1 MIPYGR
7 QSIDEDDIRAV
18 VDVLRS
24 DWLTTGPKVAEFEQF
39 FAQFAGA
46 KEAVAVNSGTA
57 ALHAAMY
64 ALKIEPGDEV
74 IVPAITFAATANCVV
89 FQGGTPVFVD
99 VNPDTLLIEPE
110 QVESKINSRTR
121 AVIAMDYA
129 GQPADYDR
137 LRAITDKNGIALVA
151 DACHS
156 LGAKYKDRKVG
167 TLADLNIFSFHPVK
181 HITTGEGGM
190 IATDNS
196 EFASRMRIF
205 RNHGI
210 TTDYHQREATGS
222 WYYEM
227 VDLGFNYRITD
238 IQCALGLSQL
248 KKLPDFLAKRR
259 EIAKRYN
266 QKFSNRQDIKP
277 LKVEQNVSHA
287 FHLYVIAIE
296 FDAIGKNRQQ
306 VFKLLRDSGIGV
318 NVHYIP
324 VHLHPYYKKRF
335 ESGPGNC
342 PVAELMYEKIL
353 SLPIYPNMKAA
364 QVDEVVEKIFRV
376 IELP

>member
-24 DWLTTGPKVAEFEQF
+24 DWLTTGPKVVEFERS
-39 FAQFAGA
+39 FAQFVGA
-46 KEAVAVNSGTA
+46 REAIAVSSGTA

-89 FQGGTPVFVD
+89 FQGGTPVFADVD
-99 VNPDTLLIEPE
+99 PDTLLIEPE
-110 QVESKINSRTR
+110 QVESKINSHTR
-121 AVIAMDYA
+121 AVIAVDYS
-129 GQPADYDR
+129 GHPADYDR
-137 LRAITDKNGIALVA
+137 LRAITDKNKIALVA
-151 DACHS
+151 DACHA
-156 LGAKYKDRKVG
+156 LGAQYKDRKAG

-190 IATDNS
+190 ITTDDP
-196 EFASRMRIF
+196 ELAQKMRVF

-210 TTDYHQREATGS
+210 TSDHHQREATGS
-222 WYYEM
+222 WVYEM
-227 VDLGFNYRITD
+227 VDLGYNYRITD

-248 KKLPDFLAKRR
+248 KKLPDFLAKRQQ
-259 EIAKRYN
+259 IAKRYN
-266 QKFSNRQDIKP
+266 QTFSNRNDIKP

-287 FHLYVIAIE
+287 FHLYVIALE
-296 FDAIGKNRQQ
+296 LDAVDKTRQQ
-306 VFKLLRDSGIGV
+306 VFQLLRQSGIGV

-324 VHLHPYYKKRF
+324 VHLHPYYRKKF
-335 ESGPGNC
+335 GSAPGDC
-342 PVAELMYEKIL
+342 PAAELMGEKIL
-353 SLPIYPNMKAA
+353 SLPIYPKMTEA
-364 QVDEVVEKIFRV
+364 QVDEVVEKISQA
-376 IELP
+376 IDQ